1 MHLAAGNLYLKFK
14 WHCVGS
20 GLGPILR
27 DWVNWRHFRLSFL
40 SARFFNLFVRYT
52 ENNFKKLWSFRSAN
66 VSAPNRRNMPLSLL
80 WRRLL
85 VIFFSGVTWRDIC
98 CVTHAKL
105 GFMQNDL
112 TLRKQLVFCDATAGF
127 RAKWSP
133 RTNTE
138 IIISPDD
145 MSLPIIERDSASNW
159 LKIWPVRGTT
169 QIWVVMDHQRG
180 ISLLSSLHYFFFLS
194 GKSEKDTIIWFPLR
208 AGRQDGSFLWLVYAC
223 AI

>member
-1 MHLAAGNLYLKFK
+1 MHLAAGNLYRKFK

-112 TLRKQLVFCDATAGF
+112 TLRKQKTAGILRCHCWLCVMKSKNEHGNYHF
-127 RAKWSP
+127 SWWHVTTYN
-133 RTNTE
+133 RT
-138 IIISPDD
+138 
-145 MSLPIIERDSASNW
+145 
-159 LKIWPVRGTT
+159 
-169 QIWVVMDHQRG
+169 
-180 ISLLSSLHYFFFLS
+180 
-194 GKSEKDTIIWFPLR
+194 GKCF
-208 AGRQDGSFLWLVYAC
+208 
-223 AI
+223 